1 MQTTTGRPPA
11 VAAAEAARGV
21 GRSLPRVEVAA
32 AKVMGAAG
40 GLLTVVG
47 LWSGQPALSLLGLMI
62 STAAVLLTWL
72 AWDLALP
79 AAALVLVGL
88 ASSAGVAAAATDV
101 DLLTSSGWLVAVM
114 LGWSMT
120 ALLLVRRLRVP
131 WWRRPAPVKSGAAC
145 LAYGPAL
152 VAAAVAA
159 VQAASTSVAASWALQ
174 GTDLAQH
181 AIELQ
186 GVRQA
191 GQLDYLADLYPRG
204 LHMLAALVGGPGAP
218 TEPATLLAHDLR
230 LFAACSWF
238 SLALVLLM
246 GAGLVLRITSSV
258 ALPPRVGLLA
268 TTGLGVLLLV
278 LSGTVNV
285 FVSMGAAP
293 SLLAV
298 LVIWSLPAAR
308 LELGA
313 VARERRGA
321 LTTLLIAAVS
331 TALLAHLWQA
341 LLLVPVVALL
351 LSGSPRRWLHLLR
364 QLGPRAAAG
373 AAAAVAA
380 CALLAL
386 PALLG
391 VMRAGA
397 SLAGIPG
404 EVPQPPWPFL
414 AVGALALLV
423 LPLLRSRF
431 RSLLVLA
438 GPTAGLLLVTAVL
451 LRGADNGF
459 DLTQYYP
466 MKALWF
472 LTLVLMPVTVVVA
485 AAAAVSGGG
494 RLWVVL
500 ARLGAAARVARVAS
514 FGVLAALVVSFVLPQ
529 IAAARSATLDALR
542 PLWDP
547 AAAELGEDRL
557 QIANQ
562 HGARY
567 APRVTVP
574 VAVGTSA
581 ILDRYGSYVIS
592 KLMSY
597 ETGQPQSHGRALF
610 VCSDIDLVAGDRPA
624 VVVTKL
630 DATLLQQLM
639 ERDGCG
645 DVPIVQIPGGIA
657 DADMLFATSGRS

>member
-1 MQTTTGRPPA
+1 MA
-11 VAAAEAARGV
+11 
-21 GRSLPRVEVAA
+21 
-32 AKVMGAAG
+32 AAG

-47 LWSGQPALSLLGLMI
+47 VASSQPALSLLGLM
-62 STAAVLLTWL
+62 TGMAAVLLTWL

-88 ASSAGVAAAATDV
+88 ASCGGVAAAATDV
-101 DLLTSSGWLVAVM
+101 DMLASPGALVAVM
-114 LGWSMT
+114 LGWSLT

-131 WWRRPAPVKSGAAC
+131 GWRRPGPVEGVAAW

-152 VAAAVAA
+152 MAAAIAA
-159 VQAASTSVAASWALQ
+159 VQAGSTSVAASWALQ

-181 AIELQ
+181 VIELG
-186 GVRQA
+186 GVRDA
-191 GQLDYLADLYPRG
+191 GQLDYVADLYPRG

-218 TEPATLLAHDLR
+218 AEPGTLLAHDLR
-230 LFAACSWF
+230 LFAALSWF
-238 SLALVLLM
+238 ALALVLLM
-246 GAGLVLRITSSV
+246 GAGLVVRITAAL
-258 ALPPRVGLLA
+258 ALPTKTGLLA
-268 TTGLGVLLLV
+268 TTSLGVLLLV
-278 LSGTVNV
+278 LSGTLNV

-313 VARERRGA
+313 AARERRGA
-321 LTTLLIAAVS
+321 LTILLVAALS

-341 LLLVPVVALL
+341 LLLVPAVALL
-351 LSGSPRRWLHLLR
+351 LSGAPRRWLHLPR
-364 QLGPRAAAG
+364 QLGLRVTI
-373 AAAAVAA
+373 AAAVAIAA
-380 CALLAL
+380 CAVLAL
-386 PALLG
+386 PPVLG

-397 SLAGIPG
+397 SLAAIPG
-404 EVPQPPWPFL
+404 EVPRPPWPVL
-414 AVGALALLV
+414 ATGALAVVV

-431 RSLLVLA
+431 RPLLGFV
-438 GPTAGLLLVTAVL
+438 GPAVGLLMVTALL
-451 LRGADNGF
+451 LRGADKGL

-485 AAAAVSGGG
+485 AAAALRGVE

-500 ARLGAAARVARVAS
+500 ERFGAATRVARVTA

-529 IAAARSATLDALR
+529 VAAARSATLDALR

-547 AAAELGEDRL
+547 AAAETGEERL
-557 QIANQ
+557 EIASRY
-562 HGARY
+562 GARY

-581 ILDRYGSYVIS
+581 VLDRYGSYVVS

-610 VCSDIDLVAGDRPA
+610 VCSDVGVVAGDRPA

-630 DATLLQQLM
+630 DPTLLRQLM

-645 DVPIVQIPGGIA
+645 DVPVVQIPGGIA